1 MTDNDRRTVVVTG
14 GSRGIG
20 RAICVALAEPNTDIY
35 FNYYSPSDPAAEE
48 AAAAVDRGWNQGGRS
63 QNGLM
68 GLRFGQVPEACQN
81 PRHQVQSILGPG
93 WRAGMPG
100 QPSQNDLH
108 LRPAPVSRGDVPL
121 GGLPDDD
128 RRRLHPVGRLVVGVI
143 LVGIGLAIIV
153 AIKMREPKPER
164 KVVVERKI
172 DLSGDI
178 ELEKLQ
184 CQNCGAE
191 LDKKSITLAQ
201 GAVVVSCPYCGTS
214 YQMVEEPKW

>member
-1 MTDNDRRTVVVTG
+1 MSAGKIVGYVISGILIFFGVIWLWSAFAPDTG
-14 GSRGIG
+14 
-20 RAICVALAEPNTDIY
+20 V
-35 FNYYSPSDPAAEE
+35 
-48 AAAAVDRGWNQGGRS
+48 
-63 QNGLM
+63 
-68 GLRFGQVPEACQN
+68 N
-81 PRHQVQSILGPG
+81 PVE
-93 WRAGMPG
+93 
-100 QPSQNDLH
+100 
-108 LRPAPVSRGDVPL
+108 
-121 GGLPDDD
+121 
-128 RRRLHPVGRLVVGVI
+128 RLVVGVI

-153 AIKMREPKPER
+153 IIKMREPKPEQ
-164 KVVVERKI
+164 KVVVKI